1 MRFIAAFVL
10 ACSLFATAP
19 ATAAPAATWNGD
31 LAAARAFM
39 TDAARI
45 HELRR
50 RGKVEVRAIGTMS
63 ALEAVAQGKVALVA
77 TARPADPRTPLE
89 QGLVYTP
96 IAWDALAAITHP
108 GNPVK
113 ALTLAQLR
121 DVFAGRIRDWSEL
134 GGPAKAI
141 NVYAV
146 AGPQDGVEWSYRRL
160 LYGDGNARI
169 AARRWYIN
177 TKQLEDAVAIDPAAI
192 AFSVLSNTQAHKGIR
207 ALAIDGVTPSLA
219 TIEAGRYPLITP
231 LYLVARPD
239 APGVAGSLPQAR
251 NAVEFFHTEAA
262 LKTEM
267 RRKQLVPALEAP
279 ALAAGQAAREAAL
292 SAALGYTFVGAPD
305 PGPPQPPAPAKNRI
319 VNHVAATAAAPLD
332 ATRPAPVPAAASA
345 RERNRVE
352 TNGRTRTRACRP
364 VSVCN

>member
-1 MRFIAAFVL
+1 MRFVVAFVL
-10 ACSLFATAP
+10 ACSLFTTVP

-50 RGKVEVRAIGTMS
+50 RGKVQVRAIGTMS

-96 IAWDALAAITHP
+96 IAWDALTAITHP
-108 GNPVK
+108 NNPVK

-251 NAVEFFHTEAA
+251 NAVEFFHTETA

-279 ALAAGQAAREAAL
+279 ALAAGQPAREAAL

-305 PGPPQPPAPAKNRI
+305 PGPPQPPAPAKNRV
-319 VNHVAATAAAPLD
+319 VNRLVTDAAPLESV
-332 ATRPAPVPAAASA
+332 RPEPPVAAPGTGQ
-345 RERNRVE
+345 RNRIV

-364 VSVCN
+364 VSVCS